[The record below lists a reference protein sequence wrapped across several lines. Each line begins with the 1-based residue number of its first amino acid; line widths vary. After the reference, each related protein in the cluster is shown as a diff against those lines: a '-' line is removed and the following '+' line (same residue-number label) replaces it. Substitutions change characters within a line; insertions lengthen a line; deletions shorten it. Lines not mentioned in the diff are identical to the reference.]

1 LNSELIKKSDIDQ
14 KIAEYKALT
23 DNYLERFLKAQYPE
37 ILWESMK
44 YTSLSKGKRI
54 RPAIVLESTAVCG
67 GNTEDA
73 IATACAVEMVH
84 AQSLIHDD
92 LPCMDNDDF
101 RRGQPTNHKKYGEA
115 IAVLAGD
122 ALLAYAPS
130 VIIKYTP
137 DSVSKV
143 TVLKVLDEF
152 LSAAGPLGLI
162 GGQTADIISE
172 NKVIDAETLYYIH
185 TNKTGRLFE
194 FCAKAGALISK
205 ASADKIEA
213 LSQFGKLTGYAFQ
226 IADDILDIISNF
238 QTLGKTPGKD
248 EKSEKN
254 TYPKLFGMD
263 KSIEQVND
271 LCLKAKAVLK
281 DNRLESPFLSSIA
294 DNIALKVKQNDS

>member
-1 LNSELIKKSDIDQ
+1 MNSELIKRSDIDR
-14 KIAEYKALT
+14 KIEEYKALT
-23 DNYLERFLKAQYPE
+23 DNHLERFLKSEYPD
-37 ILWESMK
+37 ILWESMR

-67 GNTEDA
+67 GDLGNA
-73 IATACAVEMVH
+73 LATACAVEMVH

-122 ALLAYAPS
+122 ALLSYAPS

-137 DSVSKV
+137 DCVSKE
-143 TVLKVLDEF
+143 TVLRVLDEF
-152 LSAAGPLGLI
+152 LFAVGPLGLI
-162 GGQTADIISE
+162 GGQTADIICE
-172 NKVIDAETLYYIH
+172 NEIIDAETLYYIH

-194 FCAKAGALISK
+194 FSAKAGAIISET
-205 ASADKIEA
+205 SEDKIEA
-213 LSQFGKLTGYAFQ
+213 LSQYGKLTGYAFQ

-254 TYPKLFGMD
+254 TYPKLFGLQ
-263 KSIEQVND
+263 KSVEKVND
-271 LCLKAKAVLK
+271 LCLKAKSVLK
-281 DNRLESPFLSSIA
+281 DSNLESYFLSSIA
-294 DNIALKVKQNDS
+294 DDIALKVKQNDS